1 MNLENV
7 KKSAK
12 EINVSSTSH
21 GKASYPSLSIVNSA
35 NNGKRMSFSKGLIE
49 GLGNPKQIQFLT
61 SKTDDDW
68 VLIIG
73 ENLKAK
79 DTFKFSP
86 ANPQVIYCGT
96 YIQSITA
103 EFKLD
108 FKNRTSMTFSD
119 IEINEYDGKPAAY
132 VNMKK

>member
-1 MNLENV
+1 MNIEKI
-7 KKSAK
+7 KKSTK
-12 EINVSSTSH
+12 EIKVSPTSH
-21 GKASYPSLSIVNSA
+21 GKAYSPSLSIVNSS
-35 NNGKRMSFSKGLIE
+35 NNGKRMSFSKGLIA
-49 GLGNPKQIQFLT
+49 GLENPKQIQFLI

-103 EFKLD
+103 EFELD
-108 FKNRTSMTFSD
+108 FSNRTSMTFSD
-119 IEINEYDGKPAAY
+119 IEIDEYDGKPAAY